1 MKKSL
6 PLLVA
11 CAALLLG
18 GCALTRPPL
27 ACHGPLQPINVQTV
41 EKSHGST

>member
-1 MKKSL
+1 MGRN
-6 PLLVA
+6 PA
-11 CAALLLG
+11 CLILALLLG